1 MKRSNL
7 TIALYLF
14 LIFAS
19 GILVG
24 AFGYR
29 LYTGTPVS
37 AKTSATVS
45 PDEWRRQYVSE
56 MRSRLKLAPEQMERL
71 NAILDDTR
79 SRSHQAHDTLD
90 SALKQIKQHHVDAV
104 NAMLNP
110 EQRPEYEKLRAE
122 RDRRGK
128 ASEKK

>member
-29 LYTGTPVS
+29 LYTGTPVA

-45 PDEWRRQYVSE
+45 PDEWRRQYVGE
-56 MRSRLKLAPEQMERL
+56 MSSRLKLAPEQMEKL

-90 SALKQIKQHHVDAV
+90 GALKQIKQHHVDAV
-104 NAMLNP
+104 NAMLSP

-122 RDRRGK
+122 RDRRSK